1 MKNNIF
7 SWFLKNHCFHYFSFL
22 GTYFGTL
29 FHLVSAPRTS
39 FGLPLAP
46 LGAIWGSL
54 WASLGLLWRPLASL
68 SACQGASW
76 SQFKQFEAPKP
87 HSATISNGISMIFHE
102 FW

>member
-1 MKNNIF
+1 MVFHNFYKISIF
-7 SWFLKNHCFHYFSFL
+7 TILASWVPILPNFLTLLGLNLTPSASFCL
-22 GTYFGTL
+22 
-29 FHLVSAPRTS
+29 SWD
-39 FGLPLAP
+39 P

-68 SACQGASW
+68 LACQGASW